1 MNAENESSP
10 TRKKKKKERRKG
22 TLKEK
27 EIHVNKWQLSDSDS
41 TITDPEEVTNK

>member
-1 MNAENESSP
+1 MQRMSALQP
-10 TRKKKKKERRKG
+10 GKKTKKERRKG

>member
-1 MNAENESSP
+1 MNAENECSP